1 MNYLVIGWQF
11 LRRYPVIPIFI
22 LILLLIAAAIGP
34 YVTPY
39 ERDIGNIADRH
50 LSLFSTSEH
59 TTIQVSKDDVVNGC
73 IFLGPDNEG
82 REILPR

>member
-1 MNYLVIGWQF
+1 MNYIKLGWQF

-50 LSLFSTSEH
+50 LSLFQLQNTLLFKY
-59 TTIQVSKDDVVNGC
+59 QKMM
-73 IFLGPDNEG
+73 L
-82 REILPR
+82 